1 MDRYGDGHSQ
11 LSGSSIR
18 KKKHTEVFARSS
30 REPRKPIGVEPAGS
44 QTPSR
49 KLSLVKCEMSP
60 QAQVFQTW
68 LPAAG
73 AAREAVRAFGDTSWP
88 EERKLRVLGSEFR
101 LLARPIL
108 SLNY

>member
-1 MDRYGDGHSQ
+1 MVTVSFRGVPSE
-11 LSGSSIR
+11 R
-18 KKKHTEVFARSS
+18 KSTQRSS
-30 REPRKPIGVEPAGS
+30 PVLAESLESQAGVEPAGS

>member
-1 MDRYGDGHSQ
+1 MVTVSLRGVPPE
-11 LSGSSIR
+11 R
-18 KKKHTEVFARSS
+18 KSTQRSS
-30 REPRKPIGVEPAGS
+30 PVLAESLESRAGVEPAGS

-68 LPAAG
+68 LPAAD
-73 AAREAVRAFGDTSWP
+73 ASKEAVRAFGDTSWP
-88 EERKLRVLGSEFR
+88 EERKLRVIGSEFR